1 MNIDAGKFFIDEKKN
16 LVFLYKPIM
25 KQKIF
30 KRLIEK
36 SPTFTTEFLKTVFKF
51 EEAHGLTVIKQL
63 HKIFK
68 NRRNQDSKAIREM
81 FETYKHCLFAS
92 LDFYLRKN
100 VFFIFELIK
109 VGRRCEILQRHLH
122 GKIKRYCQQRLEI
135 MHFH

>member
-1 MNIDAGKFFIDEKKN
+1 
-16 LVFLYKPIM
+16 M

-30 KRLIEK
+30 KRLVEK
-36 SPTFTTEFLKTVFKF
+36 FPEFTISVLKTVFNL

-81 FETYKHCLFAS
+81 FEIYKHCLFAS

-100 VFFIFELIK
+100 VRE
-109 VGRRCEILQRHLH
+109 
-122 GKIKRYCQQRLEI
+122 
-135 MHFH
+135 